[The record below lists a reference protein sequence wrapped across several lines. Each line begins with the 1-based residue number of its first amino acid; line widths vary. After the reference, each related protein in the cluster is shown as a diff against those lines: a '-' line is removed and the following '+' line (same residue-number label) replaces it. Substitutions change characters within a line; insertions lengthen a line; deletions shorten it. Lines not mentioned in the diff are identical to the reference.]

1 MVMDCFYDP
10 DDRHF
15 NRRCLSMLPNLQKQD
30 QQDNHNANGV
40 CRVAKDLSRPSFRAD
55 KSFISTFY

>member
-1 MVMDCFYDP
+1 MWMVMDCFYDP

-40 CRVAKDLSRPSFRAD
+40 CRVAKDLSRPMFQGG
-55 KSFISTFY
+55 